1 MMKTLQR
8 QLNLI
13 TKQNTLK
20 KQLTQ
25 IILKIMKK
33 YINIKNKHSKCLKE
47 KENIKVHNP
56 NWPDI
61 PDYPYRILIF
71 GGSRSGKA
79 HALRNLKIRNQILIK
94 FTYMQKIHMKQ
105 YISF

>member
-1 MMKTLQR
+1 MKTLLR
-8 QLNLI
+8 LLNLI

-71 GGSRSGKA
+71 GGSRSGKSTC
-79 HALRNLKIRNQILIK
+79 I
-94 FTYMQKIHMKQ
+94 T
-105 YISF
+105 

>member
-1 MMKTLQR
+1 
-8 QLNLI
+8 
-13 TKQNTLK
+13 
-20 KQLTQ
+20 
-25 IILKIMKK
+25 MKK

-71 GGSRSGKA
+71 EGSRSGKSTC
-79 HALRNLKIRNQILIK
+79 I
-94 FTYMQKIHMKQ
+94 T
-105 YISF
+105 

>member
-1 MMKTLQR
+1 
-8 QLNLI
+8 
-13 TKQNTLK
+13 
-20 KQLTQ
+20 
-25 IILKIMKK
+25 MKK

-61 PDYPYRILIF
+61 PEYPYRILIF

-79 HALRNLKIRNQILIK
+79 YTLRILKIRNQILIK
-94 FTYMQKIHMKQ
+94 FTYMQKMHMNQ

>member
-1 MMKTLQR
+1 
-8 QLNLI
+8 
-13 TKQNTLK
+13 
-20 KQLTQ
+20 
-25 IILKIMKK
+25 MKK

-61 PDYPYRILIF
+61 PEYPYRILIF

-79 HALRNLKIRNQILIK
+79 YTLRILKIRNQILIK
-94 FTYMQKIHMKQ
+94 FTYMQKMHMNQ
-105 YISF
+105 CISF

>member
-25 IILKIMKK
+25 IILKIIEK
-33 YINIKNKHSKCLKE
+33 YVNIKNKHSKCLKQ
-47 KENIKVHNP
+47 KENIKVHNSSLP
-56 NWPDI
+56 EI

>member
-25 IILKIMKK
+25 IILKIIEK
-33 YINIKNKHSKCLKE
+33 YVNIKNKHSKCLKQ
-47 KENIKVHNP
+47 KENIKVHN
-56 NWPDI
+56 
-61 PDYPYRILIF
+61 
-71 GGSRSGKA
+71 
-79 HALRNLKIRNQILIK
+79 
-94 FTYMQKIHMKQ
+94 
-105 YISF
+105 